1 MKKIIK
7 KIGIIAVMLCVG
19 VQTIQAQIEDIYYPH
34 PDYLNWYC
42 PRLSDYGGFS
52 GIVIDNI
59 VDSFDDT
66 TTKYFIL
73 QPYNFA
79 SPSRVDSCRIY
90 GLAACLIGRLRDDA
104 HVPADAP
111 CLSYYNGFPVDVTLD
126 AVIYEGTEG
135 DSVLHL
141 VKKQT
146 VVINKGQ
153 YPDKG
158 IHFSDT
164 GGVRTGVYE
173 FYFDK
178 PVTVKGTFFLG
189 LRNKVYYLEGDDSNP
204 FGYGV
209 EGVCYH
215 GAWRYGAPG
224 YMEIYVVPDTLNAE
238 QVFVDKFNYHGVIP
252 DVEAQGLK
260 TVVLPCYYPIIRSR
274 NGSVDEAGEAE
285 DGVEV
290 SPNPSRGRTEVHSV
304 RAIRSVEVCDMSGR
318 VVIRKRMGGGQHS
331 VELTERLPQGCY
343 VVRVETEQGTAV
355 KKLVVE

>member
-1 MKKIIK
+1 MKKIINK
-7 KIGIIAVMLCVG
+7 LGIIAVLLCVEI
-19 VQTIQAQIEDIYYPH
+19 QTIQAQIEDIYFPH

-42 PRLSDYGGFS
+42 PTRSDYGGFGS
-52 GIVIDNI
+52 TLIKNT

-66 TTKYFIL
+66 STARFRL

-90 GLAACLIGRLRDDA
+90 GLAACLIGRLRGVNYNLSD
-104 HVPADAP
+104 VPCD
-111 CLSYYNGFPVDVTLD
+111 SYYNGFPSDVTFD

-178 PVTVKGTFFLG
+178 PVTVKGTFFVG
-189 LRNKVYYLEGDDSNP
+189 LRNKVYYLKGDDSNP
-204 FGYGV
+204 FINGV
-209 EGVCYH
+209 EGICYP
-215 GAWRYGAPG
+215 GGTRNNPG
-224 YMEIYVVPDTLNAE
+224 YLDFPVVQDTLNAE
-238 QVFVDKFNYHGVIP
+238 QALVDDEVFYHGVIP
-252 DVEAQGLK
+252 DVEARGLK
-260 TVVLPCYYPIIRSR
+260 IGLIPCYYPIIRSR

-290 SPNPSRGRTEVHSV
+290 SPNPSRGRAEVHSV

-331 VELTERLPQGCY
+331 VELTEWLPQGCY